1 MDKITLSSRQSQIV
15 ENATQLAEVVSLLTI
30 SYFNRQETRKRLDG
44 LEKEIKQ
51 YDRLQDSLI
60 QKLSP
65 MRNVGR

>member
-44 LEKEIKQ
+44 LIAIGQ
-51 YDRLQDSLI
+51 GG
-60 QKLSP
+60 P
-65 MRNVGR
+65 